1 MGTLRTLHPKMG
13 TGDGTRAASRG
24 RSLAALAAVRGVDD
38 GVPRR
43 LDRRHE
49 QDPSPQSPR
58 QRGGTAAG
66 RARVRGSVRMRTPA
80 GVMERRDYERNVSR
94 IVRRYEVDPD
104 AAYRAER
111 RLLDRFVRDRGYE
124 GDLRAMEIVR
134 LLDWDRPVPRI
145 GP

>member
-1 MGTLRTLHPKMG
+1 
-13 TGDGTRAASRG
+13 
-24 RSLAALAAVRGVDD
+24 
-38 GVPRR
+38 
-43 LDRRHE
+43 
-49 QDPSPQSPR
+49 
-58 QRGGTAAG
+58 
-66 RARVRGSVRMRTPA
+66 MRTPA